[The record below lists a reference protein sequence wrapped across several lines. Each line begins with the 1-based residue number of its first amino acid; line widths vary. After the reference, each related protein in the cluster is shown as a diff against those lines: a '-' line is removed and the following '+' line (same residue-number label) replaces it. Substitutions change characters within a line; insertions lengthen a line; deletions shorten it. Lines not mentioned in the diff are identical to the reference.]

1 MRNRRLAWRGAAAA
15 LSVAVAITA
24 AAGSGAANPSFRAI
38 PQTCNQTGA
47 GTGDWEAAFG
57 RRKIR
62 RKANLL
68 LAKVQRKGFRRAV
81 IEREQCIYEV
91 AVIHLS
97 FDRAY
102 NLAVRAHRK
111 GLTARVVQ
119 S

>member
-1 MRNRRLAWRGAAAA
+1 MRNRRLAWKGAAGAF
-15 LSVAVAITA
+15 SVAVAITA
-24 AAGSGAANPSFRAI
+24 AAGSGAATPSVPAAQ
-38 PQTCNQTGA
+38 PACNQTGT
-47 GTGDWEAAFG
+47 GTGDWETAFG

-62 RKANLL
+62 RKANEL
-68 LAKVQRKGFRRAV
+68 LAKVHRKGFRRAV

-102 NLAVRAHRK
+102 SLAARANQK
-111 GLTARVVQ
+111 GFTTRVVQ